1 MKKMSVLAVI
11 AAMSMGLSACGGSTG
26 ATATTAAAA
35 ATETKG
41 EAAASGDTVTID
53 QDYTWNVAM
62 NVSESTLNYKFYD
75 AFKKEIEEKS
85 GGKITMNLFPNG
97 QLGGDAEQLQSPM

>member
-26 ATATTAAAA
+26 TTAATTAA

-41 EAAASGDTVTID
+41 EAAASGDTVAID

-62 NVSESTLNYKFYD
+62 NVS
-75 AFKKEIEEKS
+75 
-85 GGKITMNLFPNG
+85 
-97 QLGGDAEQLQSPM
+97 

>member
-62 NVSESTLNYKFYD
+62 NVSESTLN
-75 AFKKEIEEKS
+75 
-85 GGKITMNLFPNG
+85 
-97 QLGGDAEQLQSPM
+97 